1 MIFTAEISG
10 LGLVIAL
17 IWYLASTFLNDAKK
31 SKKKIDASDKTES
44 IFDFNKIR
52 ELIENSSNETELEI
66 EDNNFQQN
74 DYNEDLSSK
83 VKNDLNDQN
92 NLIDLNI
99 ESNEKHQSLYSVKK
113 SEYSYKKNNK
123 TSSKIYN
130 ILKNKNELQK
140 AIILKEILDK
150 PKALQR

>member
-1 MIFTAEISG
+1 MIYTAEISG

-17 IWYLASTFLNDAKK
+17 IWYLASTFLNNTKK
-31 SKKKIDASDKTES
+31 SKKIDASNKTES

-52 ELIENSSNETELEI
+52 ELIENSNNETQLEI

-130 ILKNKNELQK
+130 ILKNKNEFQK